1 MDPLFRVHR
10 LNEVGLQKADL
21 LANCFTTLKEQV
33 DDITSVSPSREKSLF
48 YTHLELASFYA
59 KKAMAMREEN
69 QAHTVQDRPA
79 PGRHPVAP

>member
-10 LNEVGLQKADL
+10 LNEQGLSKADR
-21 LANCFTTLKEQV
+21 LANGFSMVKGLV
-33 DDITSVSPSREKSLF
+33 DEIAPQASRERSLA

-59 KKAMAMREEN
+59 KKAMAMIETN
-69 QAHTVQDRPA
+69 QVHTPQDQPG